1 MHRHTRITKR
11 LSRDSDLSQ
20 NNAMDMSLDATAQ
33 ADLVRRGEV
42 TALELFEASRDRIA
56 RFNPSVNAVIADL
69 SDHAL
74 GQLRRPL
81 AGPFAGV
88 PMVLKDASSELAG
101 APLTLATRYLRD
113 CGYRSTQTTELTRRF
128 LAAGFI
134 IVGKTNLPEM
144 SNGATTEPEA
154 FGPTRNPHDSE
165 RTVGGSS
172 GGSAAAVASH
182 MVPVAHGADA
192 TGSLRYPASACGV
205 LTLKPTGGR
214 VPSLPAYGEPSPD
227 SPWAEF
233 ALTRSVRDLAGLWQC
248 LADDPGPV
256 PHSPGRLKIGLMPGD
271 PLLGFDPHPE
281 CRAAVEHAGRA
292 LESLGHHVELAY
304 PPSYDGAPYRYGDA
318 IGRLVNR
325 LRADALTWLVARGQR
340 SLQPGDLSDDVLE
353 SAQLGAS
360 IGDAER
366 DTLIAAIEA
375 VLAPSLS
382 WWTEFDVLVSP
393 VMRRPPWRIGGP
405 ESAAVVG
412 QYCFPSSINRQP
424 ALSLPIATSTTGLP
438 IGVHF
443 VGAPGSD
450 ELLLALAAQLEAA
463 EELTVSP
470 PGAHPTP
477 GRPHQSS

>member
-1 MHRHTRITKR
+1 
-11 LSRDSDLSQ
+11 
-20 NNAMDMSLDATAQ
+20 MDMSLDATAQ

-42 TALELFEASRDRIA
+42 TARELFEASRDRIA
-56 RFNPSVNAVIADL
+56 ALNPSINAVIADL

-74 GQLRRPL
+74 GQLQRPL
-81 AGPFAGV
+81 AGPFSGV
-88 PMVLKDASSELAG
+88 PMGLKDASSELAG
-101 APLTLATRYLRD
+101 TPLTLATRYLRD
-113 CGYRSTQTTELTRRF
+113 SGYRSTQTTELTRRF
-128 LAAGFI
+128 LAAGFV
-134 IVGKTNLPEM
+134 IVGKTNLPEL
-144 SNGATTEPEA
+144 SNGATTEPDV
-154 FGPTRNPHDSE
+154 FGPTHNPHDVD
-165 RTVGGSS
+165 RTAGGSS

-182 MVPVAHGADA
+182 MVAVAHGADA

-214 VPSLPAYGEPSPD
+214 VPSLPAYDDPNPN

-233 ALTRSVRDLAGLWQC
+233 ALTRSVRDLTGLWQC

-271 PLLGFDPHPE
+271 PLLQLEPHPD
-281 CRAAVEHAGRA
+281 CRSAVESVGRT
-292 LESLGHHVELAY
+292 LESLGHHVELTY

-318 IGRLVNR
+318 TERLVNR
-325 LRADALTWLVARGQR
+325 FRADALRWLVARGQR
-340 SLQPGDLSDDVLE
+340 TLQPGDLSDDVYT

-360 IGDAER
+360 ISDDER
-366 DTLIAAIEA
+366 DALIAEIEA

-405 ESAAVVG
+405 DTAAVVG

-424 ALSLPIATSTTGLP
+424 ALSLPMAVSESGLP

-443 VGAPGSD
+443 VGAPRSD
-450 ELLLALAAQLEAA
+450 ELLLALAGQLEAA
-463 EELTVSP
+463 GELTISP
-470 PGAHPTP
+470 PAAHPTP
-477 GRPHQSS
+477 GRHRQSR